1 MKSYRRED
9 MHHFTVR
16 YKTRHNVSST
26 VWSGQAK
33 TVEQA
38 LFACQSIED
47 DDIAFVECIDIDGSK
62 LSDSAIDKVNKE
74 HFAKVDEC
82 DGGGAAGG
90 DAGGAAAGGDAGAG
104 AAASADAGDIAG
116 EMAGTSTTDV
126 LGKFEPSKGVMGA
139 NNFIVPA
146 KAVVPLHRLEIGNG
160 GSVRKKGKNG
170 KPKKTP
176 YEKGMKVVV
185 SMFEDDGVES
195 KHAED
200 YLNKTN
206 LKKKVV
212 FSHLKKLAKTVK
224 SMDDVSAV
232 EKKFS
237 REKSAVASK
246 LSSSRIK
253 EAKQVCID
261 FGDFLKDVCKGNY
274 KASWFTISM
283 VVVGVL
289 YILSPVD
296 LIPDFIPG
304 IGVIDDAFVIM
315 VVYNAIKDEF
325 EEWKASKKLLASEVN
340 EDDIDMPTEP
350 IGNEDKTGMWE
361 YWESFPNDTSNDLHH
376 YDFAKKMYIQ
386 ELKAKLK
393 ACSSD
398 LADVE
403 QYDFASDDDVSFY
416 IGFKKFF
423 KNKQEAIAFALDRI
437 HDYKLSSEDSVRTY
451 EDNDAISI
459 DGILEDL
466 AAMQENAEKD
476 IQSKGYASFVGPYN
490 KVAWQCSV
498 KKV

>member
-1 MKSYRRED
+1 MKNYRSGD
-9 MHHFTVR
+9 THNFTVR
-16 YKTRHNVSST
+16 YKTRRNQSST
-26 VWSGQAK
+26 VWEGQAK

-38 LFACQSIED
+38 LFTCQSIED
-47 DDIAFVECIDIDGSK
+47 DDIAFVEYIDIDGSE
-62 LSDSAIDKVNKE
+62 LSDSAIDKVNKD

-90 DAGGAAAGGDAGAG
+90 DVGGAAAGGDAGAG

-139 NNFIVPA
+139 NNFMVPA
-146 KAVVPLHRLEIGNG
+146 MAIAPLHRWEIGNG

-185 SMFEDDGVES
+185 SMFEDDGSDVA
-195 KHAED
+195 KAED

-224 SMDDVSAV
+224 SMDDANAV

-237 REKSAVASK
+237 REKSTVANK

-253 EAKQVCID
+253 EAKQVCLD
-261 FGDFLKDVCKGNY
+261 FGDFLKDICKGSY

-283 VVVGVL
+283 VVVGLV

-315 VVYNAIKDEF
+315 VIYSAIKDEF
-325 EEWKASKKLLASEVN
+325 EEWKLAKKLAATSQDN
-340 EDDIDMPTEP
+340 DSIDMPTEP
-350 IGNEDKTGMWE
+350 VSEEELAHKSGEWE
-361 YWESFPNDTSNDLHH
+361 YWENMPEANGIEDYDHH
-376 YDFAKKMYIQ
+376 KSMHIP
-386 ELKAKLK
+386 ELKAQLQTHLK
-393 ACSSD
+393 
-398 LADVE
+398 DVQFGDE
-403 QYDFASDDDVSFY
+403 IEDDDGEKAFE
-416 IGFKKFF
+416 GFKKFF
-423 KNKQEAIAFALDRI
+423 DTKAAAMDYAEKRL
-437 HDYKLSSEDSVRTY
+437 HDELLAY
-451 EDNDAISI
+451 EDDTRYYVSNEEWEADAGWKLAEYEEALENLKSEGECCLT
-459 DGILEDL
+459 DGRHVTWE
-466 AAMQENAEKD
+466 
-476 IQSKGYASFVGPYN
+476 
-490 KVAWQCSV
+490 CSV
-498 KKV
+498 KKA